1 MKASKSET
9 IKARIGLSGPPL
21 KRVPGPAPR
30 IPDHEMVCCIGQG
43 SYGEVW
49 LARNAVGTW
58 RAVKVVYR
66 QNFKD
71 PKPYEREFSGMQR
84 YEPISR
90 TNDGLI
96 DVLQIGRNDE
106 EGYFY
111 YVMELADSGLEP
123 SNAEGEGE
131 NAQPAD
137 PLDASNHE
145 NLDPETYVP
154 KTLSRVIHQR
164 GRLSYEECLTL
175 GLTLNLA
182 LGHLH
187 RHGLIHRDVK
197 PSNIVFVN
205 GVPKLTDIG
214 LVTDLA
220 GAESFVGTEGF
231 IPPEGP
237 NSAQADLYALGKVLY
252 EASMGKDRNQFPEPV
267 TLLGLDGESRD
278 LMELNAVLVR
288 ACAPDPKERYQRA
301 EEMNADLALLHSG
314 ESVREKHALA
324 RRVRLLRQ
332 VGVIIIAV
340 LVLAVIPYWLAI
352 QQARNANAAA
362 RREAKLNELRRIDA
376 EKSKAVAELLKEM
389 LTAARPSI
397 AMGRDTKL
405 LRDLLDNAAR
415 RLDGETNWMP
425 EVESELRETLG
436 QVYWELG
443 DYITAKGM
451 LERAFRLYS
460 RDASDT
466 QGRRAAWCL
475 SELASVVSVSAL
487 GSTSEAEALAKQA
500 LDIRLRL
507 PADGVLDLADSYQ
520 CFGAILGRELR
531 TAESE
536 NMFRKALD
544 LRRRYLGRNDSR
556 IAESISGLAA
566 GLASDGQWLEAE
578 GLFRECLRIYE
589 ASGSDRQP
597 ICFWS
602 LHQLAGALEGQKK
615 LEDAEKTTRRAL
627 TLESQV
633 LNPDHPLVAACLTR
647 LGRVLIDENRTAE
660 AKTNLYQALSIWLK
674 RLDNEDLQITDTVSA
689 LFDVLLAEQCYPE
702 ARQVYEQVS
711 QASSGPK
718 ANKTLDSV
726 CAQYLARTGK
736 WREAAQYFEKLR
748 KLEPSNHEVYTW
760 LAALYVQSDDLAAY
774 QLLRSQI
781 VARFRSA
788 TNNPAIADRMAKSLL
803 MVPAEGEELETAKV
817 LANASIAHDTNS
829 MNQPWFQFC
838 EGLSELRLG
847 HCDSAKQ
854 WMDKVREKESSG
866 SIRDVEQYMVRAL
879 AELGLGNQAAAI
891 EAYND
896 GVLMVPSRM
905 RELSSGDIESSWKD
919 WIIAHALMRE
929 VEKTLE
935 SQAPTSPLPAE

>member
-1 MKASKSET
+1 
-9 IKARIGLSGPPL
+9 
-21 KRVPGPAPR
+21 
-30 IPDHEMVCCIGQG
+30 MVCCIGQG

-71 PKPYEREFSGMQR
+71 PKPYEREFSGIQR

-90 TNDGLI
+90 TNEGLI
-96 DVLQIGRNDE
+96 DVLQIGRNDQ

-123 SNAEGEGE
+123 SNAELSGEGE
-131 NAQPAD
+131 NARPAA

-187 RHGLIHRDVK
+187 RNGLIHRDVK

-252 EASMGKDRNQFPEPV
+252 EASMGKDRTQFPEPV
-267 TLLGLDGESRD
+267 TRLGLDGDSRN

-314 ESVREKHALA
+314 ESVREKHALV
-324 RRVRLLRQ
+324 RRVRILTRVGLLT
-332 VGVIIIAV
+332 VAV

-352 QQARNANAAA
+352 REAHNAKAAA
-362 RREAKLNELRRIDA
+362 QRETKLT
-376 EKSKAVAELLKEM
+376 EKSKAVAQLLKET

-397 AMGRDTKL
+397 AMERDTKL
-405 LRDLLDNAAR
+405 LRELLHNTAL
-415 RLDGETNWMP
+415 RLDRETNWPP

-436 QVYWELG
+436 QVYFELG
-443 DYITAKGM
+443 EYHIAKDM
-451 LERAFRLYS
+451 FRRAWELYS
-460 RDASDT
+460 RDPSDT
-466 QGRRAAWCL
+466 QERRAAWCL
-475 SELASVVSVSAL
+475 SELATVVSVSGL
-487 GSTSEAEALAKQA
+487 GSTSEAEELAQRA

-507 PADGVLDLADSYQ
+507 PPDGVLDLADSYE
-520 CFGAILGRELR
+520 CFGSIYGRESK

-536 NMFRKALD
+536 AKFRQALE
-544 LRRRYLGRNDSR
+544 LRRRNLDPNDAR
-556 IAESISGLAA
+556 IAESISGLAS
-566 GLASDGQWLEAE
+566 GLASDGQWSEAE
-578 GLFRECLRIYE
+578 DLFRQGLGIYQ
-589 ASGSDRQP
+589 ASGSESQP
-597 ICFWS
+597 VCLS
-602 LHQLAGALEGQKK
+602 LLNQLAGAIQGQKK
-615 LEDAEKTTRRAL
+615 YEEAATTVRKAL
-627 TLESQV
+627 ALESPV
-633 LNPDHPLVAACLTR
+633 LSPDHPLIASSLTR
-647 LGRVLIDENRTAE
+647 LGRILIDEHETDE
-660 AKTNLYQALSIWLK
+660 AKTNLYHALSIWVK
-674 RLDNEDLQITDTVSA
+674 RLDNEDLGITDTVSA
-689 LFDVLLAEQCYPE
+689 LFDVLLAEHCFPE
-702 ARQVYEQVS
+702 AREVYEQVR
-711 QASSGPK
+711 QASRGPK
-718 ANKTLDSV
+718 PNKTLISV
-726 CAQYLARTGK
+726 CAHYLARTGQ
-736 WREAAQYFEKLR
+736 WPAAAENFEKLR
-748 KLEPSNHEVYTW
+748 KLDPTNHEVYTW
-760 LAALYVQSDDLAAY
+760 LAALYVQMNDLPAY
-774 QLLRSQI
+774 RQLCSQI
-781 VARFRSA
+781 VTRFRAA
-788 TNNPAIADRMAKSLL
+788 TNNPSIADRMAKSLL
-803 MVPAEGEELETAKV
+803 MAPGKGEDLDTAKV
-817 LANASIAHDTNS
+817 LANACIAHDTES
-829 MNQPWFQFC
+829 KGYPWFQFC
-838 EGLSELRLG
+838 KGLSELRL
-847 HCDSAKQ
+847 CRFDSAKQ
-854 WMDKVREKESSG
+854 WMNKVREHESSG

-896 GVLMVPSRM
+896 GVLMVPTRM
-905 RELSSGDIESSWKD
+905 RELSSGDIEASWKD

-929 VEKTLE
+929 VEKALE
-935 SQAPTSPLPAE
+935 SQASTTGPLPAE